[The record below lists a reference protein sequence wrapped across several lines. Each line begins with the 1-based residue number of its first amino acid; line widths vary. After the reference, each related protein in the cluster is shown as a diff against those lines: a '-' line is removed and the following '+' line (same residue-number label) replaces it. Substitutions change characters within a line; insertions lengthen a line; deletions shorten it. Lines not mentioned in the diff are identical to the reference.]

1 MRKRQNSS
9 FPLYQGTA
17 LAIAHITD
25 AARFQTLCDRLLV
38 AHWRYELYPRGASEY
53 GTVKG
58 QPDSQGYDP
67 TGRLCAFQHGICTRT
82 EWPGK
87 LENDLKAVASL
98 ENFSP
103 EIFVFCTNCSIDPEK
118 ERVWCAKVKSVYGW
132 ELRIIGVL
140 ELANALDTTQQGIRK
155 DLLGIEIEHHNWESF
170 LAACRQQRQMQRYRY
185 KGKYDPA
192 LYVHRE
198 AEQKVRVWYS
208 QMVISMQQGKPQAR
222 QLAIVDQ
229 AGAGKTNMVLHLA
242 EEFGS
247 KAPVIVIPGSVI
259 IIDRHTLEREIVESV
274 GYPIDDRTY
283 HAQVH
288 ELCQLAQNEGFPF
301 LVIIEGAD
309 ENGEP
314 AKLRIAIEYLWS
326 VCQNYP
332 LLLLVTCRD
341 AFWPLIQS
349 SLWKIQS
356 VKRPSEGYVLPL
368 RGYNEDEFRQACKLY
383 FEKYNV
389 NVQLGYEAGQRLR
402 SPLLLSI
409 FAEGNQNSSSRL
421 ILSIADKDLWRKY
434 LEVKLDAV
442 YEAIERSVPMQVIQA
457 VIESIALQMVREN
470 RSALRLDKLTNTHPL
485 LNPYEASSRSLFLQL
500 KNAAVLFED
509 ASGRVK
515 FVYETFLEFVV
526 GISLSRTFEE
536 AQEPADILMRLEELA
551 KDYRWQRVP
560 LYVAETVSQPATIIE
575 RLCVTNL
582 WLAAEAIKR
591 LQSLVPVD
599 IQTRVVTHLEEK
611 LSSRFTLD
619 RQRAARFLGLLGTT
633 GSKGALLRCWQSE
646 KSETALCSLA
656 RLGVEEVVEPFI
668 YYLGKRASWFLP
680 ENQELIDALS
690 QVFRNRLIQT
700 ALAMLNDPEHAPD
713 AAHTLGYL
721 KYEQAI
727 GPLFTYLVS
736 TEYCDWV
743 TLGALLHI
751 QTEEAFD
758 VVEKALS
765 EIGKRLDLKD
775 QQGITN
781 RFGDNQ
787 EAAPTRNDL
796 YNALDEIRVHGAQQC
811 AMEKITPFLT
821 RLLSHSNEYV
831 RHMAVRSLGQ
841 LGASETL
848 LAIIQSKQSETKR
861 PTMGLMDTLL
871 EFGTQID
878 VEPLIALA
886 NEPSTPEHVLH
897 YVIRALGLSH
907 DKRAIEIFKRFIT
920 NPQLLG
926 SLVIALGNSAL
937 PEAVP
942 LLARILDRKKVNLN
956 GSGIKSKEML
966 DYMVVDSLGQLYHPS
981 AFDVIEKFAQQKL
994 PVVWDETI
1002 SALAA
1007 SGGEKAIPF
1016 LQKAWE
1022 LDPKL
1027 QRGIIQALLWL
1038 GTNAAA
1044 EKIEELLSP
1053 YSLEKAVLLAKSLSR
1068 GRSLLLSGTRTRSSM
1083 VYDWA
1088 DDQLIAILD
1097 RYVDEMSAEDKLTVI
1112 FALEYIAVPSAQ
1124 RLLERIASDSH
1135 YDIPRPSSSNQTLR
1149 DVAVLILCD
1158 LGSEVAID
1166 YLLDDL
1172 TEQSLASLEFFL
1184 SKLEQE
1190 QVRDALQQRLGS
1202 ANGATLSKILTL
1214 LGVFGDHTVL
1224 PIITTY
1230 IDDTKIEVA
1239 DAAYTAEQQILG
1251 MI

>member
-1 MRKRQNSS
+1 MRKRQNNS

-38 AHWRYELYPRGASEY
+38 AQWRYELYPRGASEY

-58 QPDSQGYDP
+58 QPDSWGYDP
-67 TGRLCAFQHGICTRT
+67 TGRLCAFQYGICTRT
-82 EWPGK
+82 DWPGK

-118 ERVWCAKVKSVYGW
+118 EREWRAKVKSAYGW

-155 DLLGIEIEHHNWESF
+155 DLLGIEIERHNWDSF
-170 LAACRQQRQMQRYRY
+170 LAACREQRQRQLYRY

-198 AEQKVRVWYS
+198 AEQKVQAWYR
-208 QMVISMQQGKPQAR
+208 QMVISMQQEKSQAR

-229 AGAGKTNMVLHLA
+229 AGAGKTNIVLHLA
-242 EEFGS
+242 EEFGN
-247 KAPVIVIPGSVI
+247 KAPVIIIPGNVI
-259 IIDRHTLEREIVESV
+259 ITDRHTLEREIVESV
-274 GYPIDDRTY
+274 SYPVDDRTY
-283 HAQVH
+283 HAQIH

-314 AKLRIAIEYLWS
+314 ANLRIAIEYLWS

-341 AFWPLIQS
+341 AFWPLVQS
-349 SLWKIQS
+349 SLWKNL
-356 VKRPSEGYVLPL
+356 SEKPPFGGNVIPL
-368 RGYNEDEFRQACKLY
+368 GGYNDDEFRQACKQY
-383 FEKYNV
+383 FSKYNV
-389 NVQLGYEAGQRLR
+389 NVQIGYEAGQRLR

-421 ILSIADKDLWRKY
+421 ILSIVDKDLWRKY
-434 LEVKLDAV
+434 LEVKLGAV
-442 YEAIERSVPMQVIQA
+442 YEAVERSIPKQVIQN

-470 RSALRLDKLTNTHPL
+470 TSTLRLNDLTNIHSC
-485 LNPYEASSRSLFLQL
+485 LNPYDASSRSLYLQL
-500 KNAAVLFED
+500 KNAAVLLED
-509 ASGRVK
+509 TVGRVK
-515 FVYETFLEFVV
+515 FVHESFLEFIV

-536 AQEPADILMRLEELA
+536 AQEPTDILMRIEELA
-551 KDYRWQRVP
+551 RGYRWRQVP
-560 LYVAETVSQPATIIE
+560 LYVAENVSHPATIIE
-575 RLCVTNL
+575 RLYVTNL

-591 LQSLVPVD
+591 LQSLVPID
-599 IQTRVVTHLEEK
+599 IQTRVITLLEEK

-619 RQRAARFLGLLGTT
+619 RRRAAHFLGLLGAT
-633 GSKGALLRCWQSE
+633 GSKDALLRCWFSD
-646 KSETALCSLA
+646 KSEVALRSLA
-656 RLGVEEVVEPFI
+656 RLGVEEEVVEPLI
-668 YYLGKRASWFLP
+668 HYLGKHPSWYLP
-680 ENQELIDALS
+680 ENQELIDALP
-690 QVFRNRLIQT
+690 QVFSEHLIQT
-700 ALAMLNDPEHAPD
+700 ALAMLNEPEHASD
-713 AAHTLGYL
+713 TAHTLGYL
-721 KYEQAI
+721 KCEQAV
-727 GPLFTYLVS
+727 GPLSTYLVS

-743 TLGALLHI
+743 ALAALLHI

-758 VVEKALS
+758 AVEMALS
-765 EIGKRLDLKD
+765 EIGKRLDIKD

-781 RFGDNQ
+781 RLVDNQ
-787 EAAPTRNDL
+787 EVAPTRNDL
-796 YNALDEIRVHGAQQC
+796 YNALDEIRVHGVQQC
-811 AMEKITPFLT
+811 ALEKITPFLT
-821 RLLSHSNEYV
+821 KLLSHPNEYV

-841 LGASETL
+841 LGAGETL

-861 PTMGLMDTLL
+861 PTMGLMETLL

-878 VEPLIALA
+878 VEPLITLA
-886 NEPSTPEHVLH
+886 NDASTPVNVLH

-907 DKRAIEIFKRFIT
+907 DRRAIEIFKRFIT
-920 NPQLLG
+920 NSQLLG
-926 SLVIALGNSAL
+926 SVVIALGNSSL

-942 LLARILDRKKVNLN
+942 LLARILERKKINLS
-956 GSGIKSKEML
+956 GSGIKSKDML
-966 DYMVVDSLGQLYHPS
+966 DYMVVDSLGQLYYPS

-1002 SALAA
+1002 SAFAA

-1022 LDPKL
+1022 LDPGM
-1027 QRGIIQALLWL
+1027 QQGIIQALLWI
-1038 GTNAAA
+1038 GTSAAA
-1044 EKIEELLSP
+1044 EKIKELLTP
-1053 YSLEKAVLLAKSLSR
+1053 YSLEKAVLLAKALSH

-1083 VYDWA
+1083 VYDWV

-1124 RLLERIASDSH
+1124 RLLKRIASDSH
-1135 YDIPRPSSSNQTLR
+1135 YDIPRPSSSTQTLR

-1158 LGSEVAID
+1158 LGSEVAIN

-1172 TEQSLASLEFFL
+1172 ADQSLASLELLL

-1190 QVRDALQQRLGS
+1190 RVRDALQQRLGS
-1202 ANGATLSKILTL
+1202 ANDAILGKTLTL

-1224 PIITTY
+1224 PVITTY
-1230 IDDTKIEVA
+1230 IND
-1239 DAAYTAEQQILG
+1239 
-1251 MI
+1251 